1 MMCSMIYIYMYLHTH
16 EQILGFPPL
25 EAVQSKL
32 TAHPL
37 YLGALLR
44 RAGVWVEFPHSSTK
58 KAVA

>member
-1 MMCSMIYIYMYLHTH
+1 MYLHTH